1 MMLMPSMDDAPT
13 SSAEPLNAAENEP
26 SEITWRMSVKKLF
39 TNRNF
44 TVFLITNW
52 IFASLQVAGQYFN
65 LYLRD
70 IGIPYIGIGTLM
82 SMMLIVVLIGTAVAG
97 YLADNY
103 DRRNLSIITMVINAL
118 GFLILSFA
126 VDFWTAGLALVVI
139 AASNFTGQGG
149 TAYIYET
156 MDRKHSGV
164 AVSLFTLGTLFGLG
178 PLFVIALMLN
188 SGLTLV
194 QAMRPIFF
202 FGAVIYVICAGVRVV
217 WLESTK
223 IRERKKSGGMLR
235 DFLHE
240 NMRGLRML
248 VRVFPVFITVMM
260 LDALSDGFYSFSTLF
275 YVNETLAYGFG
286 EINLMLLIT
295 LAVSIPITLYLGRV
309 FDRRGGRRITVA
321 VYSVMPLA
329 LSLLILARVVQY
341 IAPQT
346 WVDYLHSF
354 YPGMEVIFSLAFV
367 GVATKATNDVLWG
380 TVISTYVQK
389 SLPRQELGKMLGLT
403 TLLILLTAIFGPVI
417 SGYIYQTFLDATPL
431 LVMAIVLNVII
442 LVVLVTKSID
452 PRVKVEELERETAAK
467 SEPSPDTVANE

>member
-1 MMLMPSMDDAPT
+1 MTNMPSADNA
-13 SSAEPLNAAENEP
+13 SNSAAETPGAAENEP
-26 SEITWRMSVKKLF
+26 TRITWRMSVRKLF

-70 IGIPYIGIGTLM
+70 IGIPYIGIGALM
-82 SMMLIVVLIGTAVAG
+82 SAMLIMVLIATAIAG

-103 DRRNLSIITMVINAL
+103 NRRNLAIITMVVNGL
-118 GFLILSFA
+118 GFLLMSFA
-126 VDFWTAGLALVVI
+126 VNFWTAGLALFVI
-139 AASNFTGQGG
+139 ASSNFTGQGG

-194 QAMRPIFF
+194 EAMRPIFF
-202 FGAVIYVICAGVRVV
+202 FGAVVYFVSAGVRVV

-223 IRERKKSGGMLR
+223 IRERQKSGGMLR

-240 NMRGLRML
+240 NARGLRML
-248 VRVFPVFITVMM
+248 ARVFPVFITVMM
-260 LDALSDGFYSFSTLF
+260 LDALSDSFYSFSNLF
-275 YVNETLAYGFG
+275 YVNETLAFGFG

-295 LAVSIPITLYLGRV
+295 LAVSIPITLYLGQV
-309 FDRRGGRRITVA
+309 FDRHGGRRITVA
-321 VYSVMPLA
+321 VYSVMPFA

-341 IAPQT
+341 VAPAT
-346 WVDYLHSF
+346 WVNYLHSL
-354 YPGMEVIFSLAFV
+354 YPGLEVVFSLAFIA
-367 GVATKATNDVLWG
+367 VATKATNDVLWG
-380 TVISTYVQK
+380 SVISTYVQK

-403 TLLILLTAIFGPVI
+403 TLLILVTGIFGPFI

-431 LVMAIVLNVII
+431 LVMAIVLNVMI
-442 LVVLVTKSID
+442 LIVLVTKSIE
-452 PRVKVEELERETAAK
+452 PRVKVEELEQETTTGPK
-467 SEPSPDTVANE
+467 LQPDATANK